1 MCKVIDFTE
10 AAIRE
15 ADIYWDISVDSK
27 SSERIGILKNPV
39 NERIMIYLT
48 VQNFEHISD
57 MRDQAL
63 KELKQKVFKG
73 QIEYV

>member
-10 AAIRE
+10 AAIHE
-15 ADIYWDISVDSK
+15 ADIYWDISVDSN
-27 SSERIGILKNPV
+27 SSERIGILKNPA

-48 VQNFEHISD
+48 VQCFEHILD
-57 MRDQAL
+57 MRNQAL
-63 KELKQKVFKG
+63 KELKQKIFKG

>member
-27 SSERIGILKNPV
+27 SSERIGMAEITIEQTNNNNVSGSMDLDGVVSGLTDAV
-39 NERIMIYLT
+39 NEAVDIIT
-48 VQNFEHISD
+48 EGVHE
-57 MRDQAL
+57 
-63 KELKQKVFKG
+63 
-73 QIEYV
+73 

>member
-27 SSERIGILKNPV
+27 SSERIGILKNLA

-48 VQNFEHISD
+48 IQNFEHISD

-63 KELKQKVFKG
+63 KELKQKIFKG
-73 QIEYV
+73 QIEYA

>member
-10 AAIRE
+10 VAIRK

-27 SSERIGILKNPV
+27 SSERIGILKNPA
-39 NERIMIYLT
+39 NEQIMIYLT

-63 KELKQKVFKG
+63 KELKQKIFKG
-73 QIEYV
+73 QIEYA